1 MTANHIV
8 RRNRAN
14 ASESTGPRTPEGKA
28 VVAGNARRHGAT
40 ARPDPASV
48 GLWLRIILG
57 RPDLTL
63 ADFVPCDERR
73 FRALALAEAE
83 ARLESC
89 ERALADF
96 EAGRNLA
103 APYPD
108 HCSEAELVKRALAG
122 ETLTRSED
130 RLVMRL
136 ITALFDPRAARRLE
150 DPGRLLKRYRNEA
163 RARRAKAFKAWIDCP
178 AEAEATPPVMPDE
191 PQNPGFPKQS
201 QIANT
206 AKNANSRNK
215 ARFVSFLTSRN
226 NNNNLN
232 EYIHSTTRWNPLPG
246 SALSNEKRFSGP
258 SPG

>member
-1 MTANHIV
+1 MTSDIA

-14 ASESTGPRTPEGKA
+14 AAKSTGPRTPAGKA
-28 VVAGNARRHGAT
+28 AVCGNARRHGAT
-40 ARPDPASV
+40 AKPNPARV

-63 ADFVPCDERR
+63 ARFLPCDERS

-108 HCSEAELVKRALAG
+108 HCSDAELVKRALAG
-122 ETLTRSED
+122 ESLTPSED

-136 ITALFDPRAARRLE
+136 ITALVDPRTARRLE
-150 DPGRLLKRYRNEA
+150 DPGRLLRRYRNEA
-163 RARRAKAFKAWIDCP
+163 RARRKKAFKAWIDCP
-178 AEAEATPPVMPDE
+178 AEAETPPPDTPNE

-201 QIANT
+201 QIAE
-206 AKNANSRNK
+206 APKSGVSRNK
-215 ARFVSFLTSRN
+215 ARFVSFLTLPN
-226 NNNNLN
+226 DINNLN
-232 EYIHSTTRWNPLPG
+232 EYIHSTTHRNPLPG